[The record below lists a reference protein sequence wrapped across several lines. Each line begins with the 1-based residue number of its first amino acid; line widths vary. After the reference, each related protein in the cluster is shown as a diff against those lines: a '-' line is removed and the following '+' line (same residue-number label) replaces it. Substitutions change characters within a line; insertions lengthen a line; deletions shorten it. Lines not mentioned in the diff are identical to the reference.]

1 MFTDFQDYLEDAAP
15 PGDATSSAVIVM
27 GGVGHQGDYMHY
39 STVQ

>member
-1 MFTDFQDYLEDAAP
+1 MFTDFQDHGDAAP

-27 GGVGHQGDYMHY
+27 GGVGQGDYMHY